1 MEQPG
6 RAVKQPGRAVKQ
18 PGRAVKQPE
27 PAVKQPLAARLKPW
41 LELVWFLAAGY
52 GLFVVGSL
60 AVGLLFEQVG
70 LALSLA
76 LYAVNVVC
84 FVGAAYWLGARRA
97 GGWAAFGLRAFD
109 LRWVAP
115 ALLAALLLLPVR
127 GLAALIANALLG
139 GGDASLQPRLDLM
152 LPPGP
157 LGLNL
162 ALTLLGAG
170 LLVPLAEE
178 LYFRGLLHGWLA
190 ERLSLW
196 PRVLLSSALF
206 ALGHFDNAGVMA
218 ASFILGLLCALALE
232 RSRSLWLPIIIHAVN
247 NSVALLV
254 VYGAVALTNRLGS

>member
-1 MEQPG
+1 MTLPG
-6 RAVKQPGRAVKQ
+6 
-18 PGRAVKQPE
+18 
-27 PAVKQPLAARLKPW
+27 LARLKPW
-41 LELVWFLAAGY
+41 LELVWLLAAGF
-52 GLFVVGSL
+52 GLFVAGSL
-60 AVGLLFEQVG
+60 AVALLFEQAG

-76 LYAVNVVC
+76 LYAVNVAC
-84 FVGAAYWLGARRA
+84 FVGAAYWLGARRR
-97 GGWAAFGLRAFD
+97 GGWAAFGLRVFD
-109 LRWVAP
+109 WRWLGP

-127 GLAALIANALLG
+127 GLAALAANALLG

-196 PRVLLSSALF
+196 PRVLFSSALF
-206 ALGHFDNAGVMA
+206 ALGHFDNAGVA
-218 ASFILGLLCALALE
+218 ASSFILGALCALALE
-232 RSRSLWLPIIIHAVN
+232 RSRSLWLPILIHAVN
-247 NSVALLV
+247 NSVALLI
-254 VYGAVALTNRLGS
+254 VYATAGLTARLGG